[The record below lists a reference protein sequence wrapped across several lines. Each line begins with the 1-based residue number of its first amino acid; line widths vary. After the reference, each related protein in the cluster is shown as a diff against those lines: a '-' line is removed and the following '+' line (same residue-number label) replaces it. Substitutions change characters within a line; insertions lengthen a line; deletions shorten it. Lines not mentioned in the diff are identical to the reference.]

1 MELKGFNVLY
11 ITLGIRNLVKHRRKT
26 VLTLLTVSLGFACLL
41 LAKGYSNYCL
51 WGLRE
56 SIINGGVGH
65 FQIFRAGYKERKDD
79 DAYAY
84 LIHDYKKAIREFST
98 VPGVKFVAPRL
109 SFTGLLSSGDR
120 SATVVGYGGWNEEER
135 TLIAFSTIEDGAFPR
150 KDDAYGVL
158 IGGGVAEL
166 SGSLVGDD
174 ATISVA
180 MPSGAVN
187 AIDFQITGIVRNQL
201 EEMENTFALIPLETA
216 QNLLNV
222 PSAVDSLIVMLKDT
236 SIVDDVEGKI
246 RDVCDK
252 NGFEY
257 RKWNQIV
264 PYYQGASEFYSSSM
278 NVALVV
284 ILAIVVFSIINTMLM
299 TVYDRMREIGTMRSI
314 GTTSTQVMKMLS
326 AESVLLGGFG
336 CILGLCLALAVAYAV
351 NSLGGIPLPP
361 PPGNTRA
368 YKGLI
373 YIEWRD
379 VFMYSAMFIAVSSL
393 SALFPAMKARKLSI
407 ADTLRWI

>member
-1 MELKGFNVLY
+1 MLYLK
-11 ITLGIRNLVKHRRKT
+11 LGIRNLAKHRRKT
-26 VLTLLTVSLGFACLL
+26 TLTLLTVSLGFACLL

-65 FQIFRAGYKERKDD
+65 YQIFRKGYKERKDD
-79 DAYAY
+79 DSYAY
-84 LIHDYKKAIREFST
+84 LISDYKKAIRELST

-120 SATVVGYGGWNEEER
+120 SAAVVGYGGWHEEER
-135 TLIAFSTIEDGAFPR
+135 ALLAFSTIEKGEFPR
-150 KDDAYGVL
+150 KDDAYGLL
-158 IGGGVAEL
+158 IGGGVSEL
-166 SGSLVGDD
+166 SGSGVGDD

-180 MPSGAVN
+180 MPSGAIN
-187 AIDFQITGIVRNQL
+187 AMDFRVSGVVRNQL
-201 EEMENTFALIPLETA
+201 EEMENTFAFIPLETA
-216 QNLLNV
+216 QALLNV
-222 PSAVDSLIVMLKDT
+222 QSAVDSVVIILKDT
-236 SIVDDVEGKI
+236 SMVDSVEGRI
-246 RDVCDK
+246 REVCDR

-257 RKWNQIV
+257 RKWDQIV

-314 GTTSTQVMKMLS
+314 GTTSTQIMRMLN
-326 AESVLLGGFG
+326 AESVMLGFG
-336 CILGLCLALAVAYAV
+336 GCLFGLLVALAVALVV

-373 YIEWRD
+373 YIERWD
-379 VFMYSAMFIAVSSL
+379 VILYSAMFVAVSSL
-393 SALFPAMKARKLSI
+393 SSLFPAMKARKLSI